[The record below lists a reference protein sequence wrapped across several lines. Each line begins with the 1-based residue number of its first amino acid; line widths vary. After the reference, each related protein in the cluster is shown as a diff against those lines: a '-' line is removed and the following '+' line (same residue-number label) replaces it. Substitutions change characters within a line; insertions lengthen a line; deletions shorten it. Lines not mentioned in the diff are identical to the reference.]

1 MSGLLRVELDEA
13 AGIGRVVLDR
23 PEKRNAL
30 NAALVAELR
39 CVLADLDA
47 NSSIRVVSLSGAGSD
62 FCAGADLREVRATID
77 AGPLASLEDAQ
88 ALGDL
93 FVAMR
98 KMRKPIVALVR
109 GRALA
114 GGCGLASACD
124 LVLAER
130 SASFG
135 YPEVRLGFVAAMVMA
150 ILRRSTGEMRAFE
163 LIALGETI
171 DADTAVR
178 FGIVNRVFPDAEFDT
193 ASDAFLGELASRSAS
208 AVALSKRLL
217 YQTDGVSFEEAI
229 RVGAQVN
236 ALARTTDDC
245 RAGID
250 RFLGR
255 E

>member
-1 MSGLLRVELDEA
+1 MSGLLRVELDEGT
-13 AGIGRVVLDR
+13 GIGRVVLDR

-30 NAALVAELR
+30 NAKLVDKLTRALGE
-39 CVLADLDA
+39 LDA
-47 NSSIRVVSLSGAGSD
+47 NPSIRVVSLTGAGSD

-77 AGPLASLEDAQ
+77 AGTLASLEDAQ

-93 FVAMR
+93 FIAMR
-98 KMRKPIVALVR
+98 RMRKPIVALVR

-150 ILRRSTGEMRAFE
+150 ILRRSTGEKRAFE
-163 LIALGETI
+163 LVTLGEAI
-171 DADTAVR
+171 DADAAER
-178 FGIVNRVFPDAEFDT
+178 LGIVNRVFADEEFET
-193 ASDAFLGELASRSAS
+193 EASAYLGELASRSAS

-217 YQTDGVSFEEAI
+217 YQTDGVSFEESI
-229 RVGAQVN
+229 RIGAQVN
-236 ALARTTDDC
+236 ALARMTDDC

-250 RFLGR
+250 RFLGK

>member
-1 MSGLLRVELDEA
+1 MSGLLRVELDEVI
-13 AGIGRVVLDR
+13 GIGRVVLDR
-23 PEKRNAL
+23 PEKKNAL
-30 NAALVAELR
+30 NAALVAELTR
-39 CVLADLDA
+39 VLAELDA
-47 NSSIRVVSLSGAGSD
+47 DPAVRVVGLSGAGSD
-62 FCAGADLREVRATID
+62 FCAGADLREVRASIE
-77 AGPLASLEDAQ
+77 AGPLASLADAQ

-93 FVAMR
+93 FIAMR
-98 KMRKPIVALVR
+98 QMRKPIVALVR

-150 ILRRSTGEMRAFE
+150 ILRRSTGEKLAFE
-163 LIALGETI
+163 LVVLGETI
-171 DADTAVR
+171 DADSAKR
-178 FGIVNRVFPDAEFDT
+178 FGIVNRVFPDAEFEA

-236 ALARTTDDC
+236 ALARMTDDC

-250 RFLGR
+250 RFLDR

>member
-1 MSGLLRVELDEA
+1 MSELLRVAVDETS
-13 AGIGRVVLDR
+13 GIGRIVLDR
-23 PEKRNAL
+23 EEKRNAL
-30 NAALVAELR
+30 NAALVAELTET
-39 CVLADLDA
+39 LGELDA
-47 NSSIRVVSLSGAGSD
+47 NPAIRVVSLAGAGPD
-62 FCAGADLREVRATID
+62 FCAGADLREVRASIE
-77 AGPLASLEDAQ
+77 AGPMASLQDAR

-93 FVAMR
+93 FITMR
-98 KMRKPIVALVR
+98 RMRKPIVALVR

-163 LIALGETI
+163 LVTLGETI
-171 DADTAVR
+171 GAERAER
-178 FGIVNRVFPDAEFDT
+178 FGIVNRVFPDAEFEP
-193 ASDAFLGELASRSAS
+193 SSEAFLADLASRSAS

-217 YQTDGVSFEEAI
+217 YETDGVSFEESI

-236 ALARTTDDC
+236 AMARMTDDC

-255 E
+255 Q

>member
-13 AGIGRVVLDR
+13 TGIGRVVLDR

-30 NAALVAELR
+30 NSALVGELTAALNE
-39 CVLADLDA
+39 LDA
-47 NSSIRVVSLSGAGSD
+47 NPSIRVVCLTGAGPD
-62 FCAGADLREVRATID
+62 FCAGADLREVRASLE
-77 AGPLASLEDAQ
+77 AGTLASLADAQ

-93 FVAMR
+93 FIAMR
-98 KMRKPIVALVR
+98 RMGKPIVALVR

-150 ILRRSTGEMRAFE
+150 ILRRSTGEKRAFE
-163 LIALGETI
+163 LVAMGETF
-171 DADTAVR
+171 DAAAAER
-178 FGIVNRVFPDAEFDT
+178 FGIVNRVFADDEFEV
-193 ASDAFLGELASRSAS
+193 ASGAFLGELASRSAS

-217 YQTDGVSFEEAI
+217 YQTDGVSFEESI
-229 RVGAQVN
+229 RIGAQVN

-250 RFLGR
+250 RFLAR